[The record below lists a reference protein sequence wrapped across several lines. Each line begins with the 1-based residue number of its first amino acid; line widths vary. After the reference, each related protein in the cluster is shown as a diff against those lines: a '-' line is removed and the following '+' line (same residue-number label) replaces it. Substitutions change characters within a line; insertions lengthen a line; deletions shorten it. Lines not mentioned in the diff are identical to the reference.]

1 MELQIHAFLTLALYS
16 DEWSASSCTIKI
28 CQSPVDSR
36 LGGPW
41 ISTDAFKMRKISSL
55 QGSYH

>member
-1 MELQIHAFLTLALYS
+1 MELQIQASFTLYGG
-16 DEWSASSCTIKI
+16 EWTASSCTVKI

-36 LGGPW
+36 LGGPR

-55 QGSYH
+55 PGSYL